1 MTDLRE
7 KLADVAEVAID
18 NVHDMDVTLRDYAE
32 AAADVIIAAL
42 PDMVMP
48 LVWEKADERHFDKG
62 HCHGYTEEIA
72 YLAPLDWYRI
82 YPASDGKW
90 RWVRQFRM
98 TYIEGNNSKE
108 PEPDSAESAK
118 AAAQA
123 HYVAASLEPFGL
135 THPLRQGGNEYD

>member
-1 MTDLRE
+1 MTDMRE
-7 KLADVAEVAID
+7 VLADIIRK
-18 NVHDMDVTLRDYAE
+18 NVLSTRNDDGMGVYR
-32 AAADVIIAAL
+32 AADAIMAELTNKVK
-42 PDMVMP
+42 P
-48 LVWEKADERHFDKG
+48 LVWEKAGERHFDKG

-108 PEPDSAESAK
+108 PELDSAEAAK

-123 HYVAASLEPFGL
+123 HYVATVLAAFGV
-135 THPLRQGGNEYD
+135 QGGDT